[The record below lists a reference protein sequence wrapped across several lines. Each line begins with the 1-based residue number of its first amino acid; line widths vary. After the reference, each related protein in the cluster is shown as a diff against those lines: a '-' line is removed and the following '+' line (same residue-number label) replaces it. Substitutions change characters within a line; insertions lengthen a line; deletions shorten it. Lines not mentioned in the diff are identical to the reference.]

1 SQLNYETNTSHTIKV
16 QATDGTD
23 PSAEQTFTIA
33 VTNVAPTTP
42 VDGNAAGNTVS
53 EGASNGALV
62 GITASSTDVHGGTVT
77 YALTDDAGGRFTIDP
92 STGVVSVANASLLN
106 YETNTSHTIKVQA
119 TDGTDPSA
127 EQTFTIAVTNVAPT
141 TPVDGNAADN
151 TAAQRAS
158 NGALVGITASYTDVH
173 GGTVTYA
180 LTDDAGGR
188 FTIDPS
194 TGVVSVPDAPPLPT
208 RPSSDHTIK
217 VQATDGTDPSAEQT
231 FTIAVTNVAPTTPVD
246 G

>member
-53 EGASNGALV
+53 EGASDGALV
-62 GITASSTDVHGGTVT
+62 GITARSTDVHRGTVT

-106 YETNTSHTIKVQA
+106 YEPNTSHSFPTRRSS
-119 TDGTDPSA
+119 DLDPSA

-141 TPVDGNAADN
+141 TPVDGNAAGN
-151 TAAQRAS
+151 T
-158 NGALVGITASYTDVH
+158 
-173 GGTVTYA
+173 
-180 LTDDAGGR
+180 
-188 FTIDPS
+188 
-194 TGVVSVPDAPPLPT
+194 VSE
-208 RPSSDHTIK
+208 
-217 VQATDGTDPSAEQT
+217 G
-231 FTIAVTNVAPTTPVD
+231 
-246 G
+246 